1 MRLFKR
7 TFTGKLPEKFT
18 TPVKMS
24 ESQRRSLFMMGSLL
38 LDYPEEKYLEILEL
52 AEDQV
57 ADLPPKV
64 AGEVSRFLAAA
75 RELGLRGLQ
84 THYVSTFDQRRRCS
98 LYLSYYAV
106 GDTRQRGAAILAFQ
120 QQLQALGFEFARDEL
135 ADHLVVILEAAAT
148 GDKKAHQG
156 ATEILSAHRDGIEVL
171 RSALERFNSPFVHLV
186 VALTMG
192 LPQVDKETADNY
204 QELIRSGPPA
214 EMVGI
219 GTPLPFPTH
228 NPDQV

>member
-1 MRLFKR
+1 MKFLKR

-18 TPVKMS
+18 KPVSMS

-38 LDYPEEKYLEILEL
+38 LDYPEEQYLETL
-52 AEDQV
+52 AIVEDQ
-57 ADLPPKV
+57 AAELPPKV
-64 AGEVSRFLAAA
+64 AEEINQFLAAA

-84 THYVSTFDQRRRCS
+84 THYVSIFDQRRRCS

-106 GDTRQRGAAILAFQ
+106 GDTRQRGAAILAFR
-120 QQLQALGFEFARDEL
+120 QQLQSLGFEFLREEL
-135 ADHLVVILEAAAT
+135 ADHIGVVLEAAAT
-148 GDKKAHQG
+148 GDKRAHKG

-171 RSALERFNSPFVHLV
+171 RSALERFDSPFVHLL

-192 LPQVDKETADNY
+192 LPEIDKQTADNY

-214 EMVGI
+214 EMVGL

-228 NPDQV
+228 SSD

>member
-1 MRLFKR
+1 MKLLKR

-18 TPVKMS
+18 RPVRMS

-38 LDYPEEKYLEILEL
+38 LDYPEEQYLEILAI
-52 AEDQV
+52 AEEQV
-57 ADLPPKV
+57 TDLPPKV
-64 AGEVSRFLAAA
+64 AEEVSKFLQAA

-84 THYVSTFDQRRRCS
+84 THYVAIFDQRRRCS

-106 GDTRQRGAAILAFQ
+106 GDTRQRGAAILAFRQ
-120 QQLQALGFEFARDEL
+120 QIQALGFDFAREEL
-135 ADHLVVILEAAAT
+135 ADHLGVILEAAAT
-148 GDKKAHQG
+148 GDKTAHRG

-171 RSALERFNSPFVHLV
+171 RSALERFNSPFCHLV

-192 LPQVDKETADNY
+192 LPEIDKQTADNY

-214 EMVGI
+214 EMVGL

-228 NPDQV
+228 QSD